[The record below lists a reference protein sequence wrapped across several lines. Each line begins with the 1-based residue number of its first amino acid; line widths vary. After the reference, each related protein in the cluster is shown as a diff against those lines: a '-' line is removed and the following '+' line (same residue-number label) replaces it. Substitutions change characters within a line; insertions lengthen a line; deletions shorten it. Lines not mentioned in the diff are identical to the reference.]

1 MSFVN
6 KLNDTYKLINKLDDF
21 ISKDTSNVFIKKQ
34 LLSISEDLA
43 SYKDVNEKFTKI
55 DNHEMKD
62 KIHDILNRINE
73 IEINVRN
80 KLKITER
87 YNSYLNS

>member
-1 MSFVN
+1 MNFKN
-6 KLNDTYKLINKLDDF
+6 KLNDTYKLINKLDNF
-21 ISKDTSNVFIKKQ
+21 ISKDTSNGLIKKQ

-43 SYKDVNEKFTKI
+43 SYKNVNEKFIKL
-55 DNHEMKD
+55 DNHEIKD
-62 KIHDILNRINE
+62 KILDVLNRINE
-73 IEINVRN
+73 IEINVKN

>member
-1 MSFVN
+1 MNFVN

-21 ISKDTSNVFIKKQ
+21 ISRDTSNVFIKKK

-43 SYKDVNEKFTKI
+43 SYKDVNEKFIKI
-55 DNHEMKD
+55 DNYEMKD
-62 KIHDILNRINE
+62 KIHDILDRINE

-80 KLKITER
+80 KLKITEK
-87 YNSYLNS
+87 YYSYLNS